1 MKAVW
6 EPGRRSM
13 RFEDDCDWL
22 GSHFKNQEDPLVS
35 LQGTTHHFS
44 SAAQMTSQFAIIS
57 SDHYFRPGAAS
68 VFSDVFI
75 LSPKVPKGD
84 GGDVLLDEGG
94 GEVTSFIFG
103 SNLPIFGCTPN

>member
-1 MKAVW
+1 
-6 EPGRRSM
+6 
-13 RFEDDCDWL
+13 
-22 GSHFKNQEDPLVS
+22 
-35 LQGTTHHFS
+35 
-44 SAAQMTSQFAIIS
+44 MTSQFAIIS

-94 GEVTSFIFG
+94 GEVTSFIFV